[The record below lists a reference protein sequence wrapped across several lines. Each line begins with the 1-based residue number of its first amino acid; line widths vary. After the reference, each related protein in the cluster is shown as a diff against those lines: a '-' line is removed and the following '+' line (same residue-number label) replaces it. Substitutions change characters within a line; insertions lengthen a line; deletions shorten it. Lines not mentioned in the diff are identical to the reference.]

1 MTMRATTVADYIVQ
15 RLADEG
21 ITHCF
26 GVPGDY
32 AFPVCDA
39 VERSPKIRW
48 IGCSNELNAS
58 YAADGYARVRGAA
71 MPILEVSSVKDVID
85 FVNARPSPLG
95 LYLI

>member
-15 RLADEG
+15 RIADEG

-39 VERSPKIRW
+39 VQRSRKVRW
-48 IGCSNELNAS
+48 IGCSNHTRLEEL
-58 YAADGYARVRGAA
+58 YGDT
-71 MPILEVSSVKDVID
+71 
-85 FVNARPSPLG
+85 PL
-95 LYLI
+95 